1 MVSKLKIWKKYT
13 IMKNIAINGFGRI
26 GRSFLRAYLADPI
39 AQKELKIVAI
49 NVGPSIIENIPHMFK
64 YDTFMG
70 TLPHEVSLENNS
82 LVVAGHTIPLIGV
95 MNPADAQWGKFAVD
109 VVVEA
114 TGFFT
119 TKEKAMQHIT
129 AGAKKVL
136 ITAPGKGVDVTIVP
150 GVNDVMYD
158 AQQHTIISLAS
169 CTTNALA
176 PMLKVLH
183 ENFGIESAMMNTIHS
198 YTNNQVLLDGDARD
212 LRQAR
217 AATMSMIPTS
227 TGASSAIKEVYP
239 VLTGKVTGMSLR
251 IPVGKISMVDLTF
264 TTASKLDKAAI
275 NQAFRSARDGQLK
288 NILDSTDLPLVS
300 IDYTN
305 NPHSVIIDELLT
317 DVCGNMGK
325 VFGWYDNEYGYSCRI
340 KDFLMLSK

>member
-1 MVSKLKIWKKYT
+1 M
-13 IMKNIAINGFGRI
+13 MNIAINGFGRI
-26 GRSFLRAYLADPI
+26 GRSFLRSYLMDSKAR
-39 AQKELKIVAI
+39 QKLNIVAI
-49 NVGPSIIENIPHMFK
+49 NVGPSVMENVPHMFK

-70 TLPHEVSLENNS
+70 TLPYDVTYEHGSLCVDG
-82 LVVAGHTIPLIGV
+82 LQIPLVGV
-95 MNPADAQWGKFAVD
+95 MNPVDAGWDKFGVD
-109 VVVEA
+109 WVVEA

-119 TKEKAMQHIT
+119 TKEKAALHLQ
-129 AGAKKVL
+129 AGAQRVL
-136 ITAPGKGVDVTIVP
+136 ITAPGKNVDVTIVP
-150 GVNDVMYD
+150 GVNADKFD
-158 AQQHTIISLAS
+158 AENHKIVSLAS

-183 ENFGIESAMMNTIHS
+183 EKFGVETAMMNTIHS

-227 TGASSAIKEVYP
+227 TGATAAIKEVYP
-239 VLTGKVTGMSLR
+239 QLAGKVTGMSLR
-251 IPVGKISMVDLTF
+251 IPVGKISIVDLTF
-264 TTASKLDKAAI
+264 TSENPLDKASI
-275 NQAFRSARDGQLK
+275 NQAFCDARDGGLK
-288 NILDSTDLPLVS
+288 NILDSTTLPLVS

-317 DVCGNMGK
+317 DVCGNTAK

-340 KDFLMLSK
+340 KDFLVSQK

>member
-1 MVSKLKIWKKYT
+1 
-13 IMKNIAINGFGRI
+13 MKNIAINGFGRI
-26 GRSFLRAYLADPI
+26 GRSFLRAYLADTM
-39 AQKELKIVAI
+39 AQQQLKIVAI
-49 NVGPSIIENIPHMFK
+49 NVGPSVIENTPHMFK

-70 TLPHEVSLENNS
+70 TLPHEVSLEQGC
-82 LVVAGHTIPLIGV
+82 LVVAGYVIPLIGV
-95 MNPADAQWGKFAVD
+95 MSPADAQWDRFAVD

-119 TKEKAMQHIT
+119 TKEKAMQHIA

-136 ITAPGKGVDVTIVP
+136 ITAPGKDVDVTIVP
-150 GVNDVMYD
+150 GVNDAMYD
-158 AQQHTIISLAS
+158 AKNHTIISLAS

-176 PMLKVLH
+176 PMLKILH

-239 VLTGKVTGMSLR
+239 ELTGKVTGMSLR
-251 IPVGKISMVDLTF
+251 IPIGKISMVDLTF
-264 TTASKLDKAAI
+264 TTQKIVSKEQI
-275 NQAFRSARDGQLK
+275 NQAFRIARDGQLK
-288 NILDSTDLPLVS
+288 NILDSTNLPLVS

-305 NPHSVIIDELLT
+305 NPNSVIIDELLT

-340 KDFLMLSK
+340 KDFLMQHSGSTNDRDSQV